1 MKLTTLH
8 HEVLVKAVQGAL
20 VKSESRALREATEYG
35 LVTAWSIGDT
45 YSRPRLTLKGEGYMR
60 TTHVMVLQ
68 ITYPDQPPLILLDPA
83 DLIDELRS
91 GNLAETVDLTMDG
104 DCPSDG
110 LLFNVEV
117 HLMLLHEVAVLPE
130 WEAV

>member
-8 HEVLVKAVQGAL
+8 HEVLVRAAQDL
-20 VKSESRALREATEYG
+20 SVKSTSRALYEVKEYG
-35 LVTAWSIGDT
+35 LVTAEIN
-45 YSRPRLTLKGEGYMR
+45 YNNCRPKLTLKGEGYMR
-60 TTHVMVLQ
+60 TTHVVVLQ

-91 GNLAETVDLTMDG
+91 GNLAETVDLALDG

-110 LLFNVEV
+110 LLFSVEV